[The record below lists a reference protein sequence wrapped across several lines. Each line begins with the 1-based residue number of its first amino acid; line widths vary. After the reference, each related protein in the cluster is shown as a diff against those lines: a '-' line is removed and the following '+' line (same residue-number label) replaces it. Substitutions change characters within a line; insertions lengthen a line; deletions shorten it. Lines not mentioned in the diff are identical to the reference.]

1 MIGLDTNVLVRYL
14 TQDDPDQAA
23 RATRVVEQELT
34 ADTPGFIG
42 LVVLVETAWVL
53 QRLYRASAEEIQWR
67 PSSNNIVCEGRF
79 GQRRRCTGEEP
90 FGYLAGSKRFFL
102 VFFLCHCSLIASRC
116 GRWDGLLIASVSPT
130 RARRTANDGNSHA
143 GA

>member
-34 ADTPGFIG
+34 EGMPGFVG

-53 QRLYRASAEEIQWR
+53 QRLYSASPEEVRETVSDLLGSSAIVVEHRDVVARALAISKQGSCDFADAVITASAF
-67 PSSNNIVCEGRF
+67 N
-79 GQRRRCTGEEP
+79 
-90 FGYLAGSKRFFL
+90 AGCDKVVSFDRGAIRAGMTL
-102 VFFLCHCSLIASRC
+102 VQ
-116 GRWDGLLIASVSPT
+116 
-130 RARRTANDGNSHA
+130 
-143 GA
+143 